1 MLLPWNGHERNNST
15 PALSRENVVGLSR
28 TAGSPVEVKG
38 LQWWEAP
45 GPLRLPQSANGA
57 LILEGRTKDTQSV
70 RAISWLQTQGHKP
83 GLSLCHS
90 NHIRVV
96 SAPGSWF
103 TSLFSVSKI
112 WLAKAANACLFPA
125 NSSTMLLSLWCK
137 SSQQITVVGS
147 GYRMNVVH
155 SCGMSIP
162 CKVLNY
168 FWYVYTKA
176 NIYIVGSDCQKQKC

>member
-1 MLLPWNGHERNNST
+1 MLLPWNGHERHNST

-28 TAGSPVEVKG
+28 TAGSPAEVKG

-45 GPLRLPQSANGA
+45 GPLRLPQSANGV
-57 LILEGRTKDTQSV
+57 LILKGRTKDTQSV

-103 TSLFSVSKI
+103 TSLYVKISQFPRSDWPKQLMPVCSQPIAQLCFSLCDVS
-112 WLAKAANACLFPA
+112 LP
-125 NSSTMLLSLWCK
+125 SK
-137 SSQQITVVGS
+137 SQWWAQGTG
-147 GYRMNVVH
+147 
-155 SCGMSIP
+155 
-162 CKVLNY
+162 
-168 FWYVYTKA
+168 WT
-176 NIYIVGSDCQKQKC
+176 